1 MGCDAHGEDR
11 GSGSS
16 APALTDERMQMSWW
30 RWLLFSAM
38 ARFETPEDRHLRIP
52 GAKTVRQDVL
62 VDLHSGRELVEQ
74 EGGTIE

>member
-1 MGCDAHGEDR
+1 
-11 GSGSS
+11 
-16 APALTDERMQMSWW
+16 MQMSWW